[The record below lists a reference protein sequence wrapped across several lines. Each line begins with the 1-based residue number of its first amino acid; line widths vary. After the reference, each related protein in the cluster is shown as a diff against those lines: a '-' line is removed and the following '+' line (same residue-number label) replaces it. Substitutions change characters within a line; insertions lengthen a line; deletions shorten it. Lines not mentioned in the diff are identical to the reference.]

1 MLNHIRRWNIWRKRN
16 LNGPIHKILVL
27 FGVTKSPTMASVW
40 LPEEEKEIAKAFVKG
55 YQKGLKEGELVGIQK
70 RYTANQIR
78 EAFGLEPIKKGELS
92 NAGSKE
98 IFRE

>member
-1 MLNHIRRWNIWRKRN
+1 MLDHIHRWNIWRKHC

-27 FGVTKSPTMASVW
+27 FGVIKSPSMRLAMS
-40 LPEEEKEIAKAFVKG
+40 PEEEKEITKAFVEG
-55 YQKGLKEGELVGIQK
+55 YQKGLKEGELVGIEK

>member
-16 LNGPIHKILVL
+16 LNGPIYKILVL

-40 LPEEEKEIAKAFVKG
+40 LPEEEEEMAEIM
-55 YQKGLKEGELVGIQK
+55 ETIM
-70 RYTANQIR
+70 
-78 EAFGLEPIKKGELS
+78 KGETQ

>member
-40 LPEEEKEIAKAFVKG
+40 LPKEEKEIAKAFVEG

-78 EAFGLEPIKKGELS
+78 EAFGLEPIKKGETD